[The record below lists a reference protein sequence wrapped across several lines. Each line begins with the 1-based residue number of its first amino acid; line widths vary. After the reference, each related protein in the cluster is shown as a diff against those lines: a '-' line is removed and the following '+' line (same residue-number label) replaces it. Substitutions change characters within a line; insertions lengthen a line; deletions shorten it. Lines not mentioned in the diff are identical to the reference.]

1 MDRLSRKF
9 NREPQDNIPVA
20 PQQTNQQQSQQ
31 PARRVLVGTP
41 CYDGRIE
48 VWYANSLIQTIR
60 LGLQLGVE
68 ILPIWLSYDALIQ
81 RARNDLMGLM
91 VETGCDDI
99 IFIDSDIEWTPED
112 FFRLLSHPVDV
123 VGGTYPK
130 KGELEQYVAKI
141 LDPKKPFDP
150 ITGLLHVD
158 GLGTGFLRMS
168 KRAVQ
173 YLWDTS
179 TPYEEKDQGK
189 IRRWIFDVEIQNG
202 EIVSEDIL
210 VCQKLNQAG
219 ISVWLDTTITC
230 SHVGTKKFQGNFAAW
245 FQQLRSSNGQM
256 LKPTGYGLGAT
267 PPNIKSLYE

>member
-9 NREPQDNIPVA
+9 NREPQENIPAA
-20 PQQTNQQQSQQ
+20 PQQSNLAQPQQ
-31 PARRVLVGTP
+31 PQVRRVLVGTP

-60 LGLQLGVE
+60 MGITLGVE

-81 RARNDLMGLM
+81 RARNDLMGIM

-99 IFIDSDIEWTPED
+99 IFIDSDIEWAPED
-112 FFRLLSHPVDV
+112 FFKLLSHPVDV

-130 KGELEQYVAKI
+130 KGDLEQYVAKI
-141 LDPKKPFDP
+141 LDPQKPFDTN
-150 ITGLLHVD
+150 TGLLHVD

-173 YLWDTS
+173 YLWDTC

-189 IRRWIFDVEIQNG
+189 VRRWIFDVEIQNG

-210 VCQKLNQAG
+210 VCQKLNNAG
-219 ISVWLDTTITC
+219 IKVWLDTSITC
-230 SHVGTKKFQGNFAAW
+230 GHIGTKRFLGNFANW
-245 FQQLRSSNGQM
+245 FQQVRSGQTAR
-256 LKPTGYGLGAT
+256 PPVGYGMGAT
-267 PPNIKSLYE
+267 PPDIKSLYE